1 MYYEITH
8 YDIYEGD
15 RLVIKCVPVEAINW
29 QLLQSAKLTVRRLD
43 GL

>member
-8 YDIYEGD
+8 YDIYEGE
-15 RLVIKCVPVEAINW
+15 RLVIKAVPVDVIDW
-29 QLLQSAKLTVRRLD
+29 QFIKAQKLNVRRSD

>member
-15 RLVIKCVPVEAINW
+15 RLVIKCVPVDNLDW
-29 QLLQSAKLTVRRLD
+29 QFIKSAKLTVRRSD